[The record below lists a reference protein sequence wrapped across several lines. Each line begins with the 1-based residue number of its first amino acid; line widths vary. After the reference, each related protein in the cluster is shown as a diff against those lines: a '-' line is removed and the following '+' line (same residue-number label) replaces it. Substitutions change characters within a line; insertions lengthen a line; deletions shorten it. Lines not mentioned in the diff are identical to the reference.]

1 MTCFGLQYVPAEHC
15 LAPDGRQGFRSSAY
29 LQQLGC
35 YVGQHCPFDE
45 ASELLRRLRGVDLS
59 DKQIERICHYHGQ
72 LLDDELYIDVVE
84 GTDQTC
90 YYVEMDGSMVL
101 TRQQDE
107 QPGGWKEIKLARLFK
122 ASDVVAIKERTTIRR
137 SDYVA
142 HLGGHVH
149 FTQQVAARIG
159 AKRKLIALGDGAR
172 WIWEFWSEHY
182 PQAVQ
187 ILDFYHV
194 LEKLGRSAGAVW
206 ARLLWGDSAG
216 CRDWMALQQSR
227 LETNGVA
234 EVIEA
239 LQEERCLGECHKQQQ
254 TLLTYI
260 TNNQARMQY
269 GTYLKAGYLIGS
281 GAIESANREVIQQRL
296 KLSGQRWTPQGL
308 QQVANLRVAY
318 KSGREH
324 LIRQHFQKAA

>member
-1 MTCFGLQYVPAEHC
+1 MTCFGLQQVAAGHC

-45 ASELLRRLRGVDLS
+45 ASELLRRLRGVNLS

-72 LLDDELYIDVVE
+72 LLEDELYTDVVA
-84 GTDQTC
+84 GADQTC

-101 TRQQDE
+101 TRPHQG

-122 ASDVVAIKERTTIRR
+122 ADDVVAIKERTTIRH

-142 HLGGHVH
+142 HLGDHDH

-159 AKRKLIALGDGAR
+159 AKRNLIALGDGAR
-172 WIWEFWSEHY
+172 WIWEFWGEHY
-182 PQAVQ
+182 PWAVQ
-187 ILDFYHV
+187 ILDLYHV
-194 LEKLGRSAGAVW
+194 LEKLGVW
-206 ARLLWGDSAG
+206 ARLLWSDSQHFQ
-216 CRDWMALQQSR
+216 DWMALQQSR
-227 LETNGVA
+227 LEQDGVA

-239 LQEERCLGECHKQQQ
+239 VQQERCLGESHKQQQ
-254 TLLTYI
+254 SLLGYL
-260 TNNQARMQY
+260 TNNQCRMQY

-318 KSGREH
+318 KSGREE